1 MIFLE
6 RRENVN
12 RLGDQSLTGYDRAVT
27 YEGPEHLSRTAPIR
41 SKTLIAQFNHLCTN
55 ISDHVGAIT
64 QGKSMINRMVVTY
77 KIDNED
83 KIWLLWCSSIRLEGT
98 VAPKPIDLSKPVQA
112 EVDLG
117 KETGSKVCTLALPL
131 PCPCLDARGS
141 RLMIVEGV
149 PSTCPLPSPLA

>member
-64 QGKSMINRMVVTY
+64 QGKSMINRMVVTF

-112 EVDLG
+112 EVDLQ
-117 KETGSKVCTLALPL
+117 KETGSKVPTS
-131 PCPCLDARGS
+131 PC
-141 RLMIVEGV
+141 RLHVAFGR
-149 PSTCPLPSPLA
+149 LQ